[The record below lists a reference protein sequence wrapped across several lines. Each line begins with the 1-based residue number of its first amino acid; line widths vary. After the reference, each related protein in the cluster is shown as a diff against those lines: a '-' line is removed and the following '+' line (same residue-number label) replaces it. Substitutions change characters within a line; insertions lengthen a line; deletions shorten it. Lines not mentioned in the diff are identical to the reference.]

1 MQGLRRGP
9 FLLTQSSSCSSSQIL
24 CPEAHVLWSQLVVIR
39 DPWKNEWDQRD
50 PCIQKSKLRCAE
62 RGCSQGVWIECSP
75 LGASLSEQ
83 RQPAGKRRREQEG
96 QGKSSY
102 GIQWLSWHCSR
113 LFLCF
118 SHLIIRTVHKADTM
132 PGLFFIDEAIGKEG
146 W

>member
-50 PCIQKSKLRCAE
+50 PCIQKSKLHCAE

-83 RQPAGKRRREQEG
+83 RQPAGRGGGSRWGRESRHMV
-96 QGKSSY
+96 SSGY
-102 GIQWLSWHCSR
+102 HGTVMG
-113 LFLCF
+113 FLCF

-132 PGLFFIDEAIGKEG
+132 PGLFFTDEAIGKEG